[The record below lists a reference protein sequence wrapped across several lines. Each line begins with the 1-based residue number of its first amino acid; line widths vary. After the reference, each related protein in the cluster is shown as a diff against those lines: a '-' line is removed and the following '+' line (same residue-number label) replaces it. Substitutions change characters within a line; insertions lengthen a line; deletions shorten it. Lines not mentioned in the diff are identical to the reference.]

1 MFLFNHHSGEGVLA
15 KRTALRTLISM
26 AHVSA
31 TKARAQLYRLIDATA
46 HEPVHITG
54 KRGNAVLISESD
66 WRSLQE
72 TLHLSAI
79 PGMKASL
86 KKGRAESTS
95 KCKRKL
101 PW

>member
-1 MFLFNHHSGEGVLA
+1 MILLNSHSAHGALA
-15 KRTALRTLISM
+15 KRTGLRTLITM

-31 TKARAQLYRLIDATA
+31 TKARAQLYQLIDAAA

-54 KRGNAVLISESD
+54 KRGNAVLISEAD

-72 TLHLSAI
+72 TLHLSSI

-86 KKGRAESTS
+86 KKGRAESVV

>member
-1 MFLFNHHSGEGVLA
+1 MVTLLRSSPAPALA
-15 KRTALRTLISM
+15 KRTLNRTLVRM

-31 TKARAQLYRLIDATA
+31 TKARAQLYRLIDAAA
-46 HEPVHITG
+46 HEPIHITG
-54 KRGNAVLISESD
+54 KRGNAILISESD

-72 TLHLSAI
+72 TLHLSSI

-86 KKGRAESTS
+86 RKGRAEPLA

>member
-1 MFLFNHHSGEGVLA
+1 MVTFLRSSADAALA
-15 KRTALRTLISM
+15 KRTGLRTLTSM

-31 TKARAQLYRLIDATA
+31 TKARAQLYRLIDAAA

-54 KRGNAVLISESD
+54 RRGNAVLISESD

-72 TLHLSAI
+72 TLHLTSV

-86 KKGRAESTS
+86 KKGRATPLS
-95 KCKRKL
+95 KCLRKL

>member
-1 MFLFNHHSGEGVLA
+1 MILPNASTEPGWLA
-15 KRTALRTLISM
+15 KRTTLRTLYPM

-31 TKARAQLYRLIDATA
+31 TKARAQLYRLIDAAA
-46 HEPVHITG
+46 HEPIHITG
-54 KRGNAVLISESD
+54 RRSNAVLISESD

-72 TLHLSAI
+72 TLHLASI

-86 KKGRAESTS
+86 KKGRAESLA
-95 KCKRKL
+95 KCARKL

>member
-1 MFLFNHHSGEGVLA
+1 MVTLLRFPSAPALA
-15 KRTALRTLISM
+15 KRTLTRTLSRM

-31 TKARAQLYRLIDATA
+31 TKARAQLYRLIDAAA
-46 HEPVHITG
+46 HEPIHITG

-72 TLHLSAI
+72 TLHLSSI

-86 KKGRAESTS
+86 RKGRAEPLA

>member
-1 MFLFNHHSGEGVLA
+1 MILLNAHSAHGALA
-15 KRTALRTLISM
+15 KRTGLRTLIPM

-31 TKARAQLYRLIDATA
+31 TKARAQLYRLIDAAA
-46 HEPVHITG
+46 HEPVHIIG

-66 WRSLQE
+66 WHSLQE
-72 TLHLSAI
+72 TLHLSSI

-86 KKGRAESTS
+86 KKGRAESVA

>member
-1 MFLFNHHSGEGVLA
+1 MVTFLRSSADAALA
-15 KRTALRTLISM
+15 KRTGWRTLIPM

-31 TKARAQLYRLIDATA
+31 TKARAQLYRLIDAAA

-54 KRGNAVLISESD
+54 RRGNAVLISESD

-72 TLHLSAI
+72 TLHLSSI

-86 KKGRAESTS
+86 KKGRAESVS